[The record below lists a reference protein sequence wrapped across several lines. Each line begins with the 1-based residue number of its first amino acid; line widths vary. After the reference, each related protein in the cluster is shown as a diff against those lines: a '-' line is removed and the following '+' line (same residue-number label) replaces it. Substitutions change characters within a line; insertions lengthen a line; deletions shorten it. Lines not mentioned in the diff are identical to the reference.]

1 MTQFLWTHNLST
13 GHTRIDED
21 HRKLFEMI
29 NAFQNALEQERGKE
43 LTGRVLN
50 NLVLYYRVHF
60 LREEEAMQRIGYPD
74 YLEHKLEHE
83 SFIKTVDMLKANYES
98 GATINPVFVCKMLSD
113 WLRNHIAQVDTK
125 LAAALKD
132 R

>member
-1 MTQFLWTHNLST
+1 MTQFLWTSRLST
-13 GHTRIDED
+13 GHARIDED

-29 NAFQNALEQERGKE
+29 NAFQSALEQQRGKE

-60 LREEEAMQRIGYPD
+60 QREEDAMQRIGYSK
-74 YLEHKLEHE
+74 YMEHKLEHE
-83 SFIKTVDMLKANYES
+83 SFIKTVDMLKENFES
-98 GATINPVFVCKMLSD
+98 GATINPVYVGKMLTD
-113 WLRNHIAQVDTK
+113 WLRNHIVQVDTQ

-132 R
+132 H